1 MRKKFLSLT
10 NVTIM
15 LAIINY
21 LVVYQID
28 VNEVTAMYKILIIG
42 LIFILRTDWKKH
54 LNFKQII
61 ILLIALISPLVRFV
75 NTDYMAILG
84 AEIIYYYAVV
94 YLIIEMNNNMTTD
107 TMTEVIDLL
116 CLPIKIIAFAF
127 KSISYFF
134 KSLKDFKLKANKQVF
149 LGIICAIPVILIT
162 GILFSLSD
170 LNFHIN
176 LDIIFEGAWSLFNAL
191 SFTAVWFYFR
201 NNKYQYD
208 SQAIEIGKLTNDRF
222 SKYTTFANAMLCSI
236 IPLQIFFIGFE
247 FRKLLVPEEVYGVLV
262 ANAYMLI
269 MNVVVINLIIM
280 LIFYYF
286 YQDNNLIAKIIR
298 NILLVSN
305 YLLLIISTSQI
316 IMYINNFNALTEKRY
331 YGLVLIILML
341 LLNMM
346 MHIKTNWKQKDI
358 RNALFLYLFI
368 IFSLF
373 IVIDK
378 NFVIEQFND
387 SRISIEVK

>member
-61 ILLIALISPLVRFV
+61 ILLIAIISPLVRFFS
-75 NTDYMAILG
+75 TDYMAILG

-116 CLPIKIIAFAF
+116 CLPIKIIAFAL

-341 LLNMM
+341 LLNVM

-387 SRISIEVK
+387 SRINIEVK